1 MGESENKQ
9 YADHPQAPEFE
20 EEGKEN
26 LSSEGDETDVKER
39 TYLAKPPKIQ
49 QEKFNDLSRKFS
61 RNPGFSQV
69 GNFKTDVPTEDTTK
83 LHSAKFLSQ
92 KSVASKE
99 AEEGSSCGGHVIPTG
114 IISRAKRS
122 MQKTSKIPH
131 NLNRSRNAG
140 RNNHSRNTSNLE
152 RVTSSILTDK
162 LRDTL
167 ENSKKKG
174 SRYSMAPNHPKS
186 GEKSNILKE
195 DDQLKEPESGHTRL
209 KKVYQKAYYK
219 NKVNNQ
225 VLGDIIKNNNGQN
238 FGSKGNLQ
246 GEKPHSKD
254 KYKRI
259 HSKNTKNH
267 SLNNK
272 ENHAKNQLS
281 SFDEFR
287 DKNSSTEVYNL
298 NQYCSAA
305 NLNAFGSKNF
315 SLPKN
320 MILSKNRS
328 RDNTG
333 FGSPTMRRVEGEK
346 EENKGAFDSIMAKH
360 GLLKDLNNLN

>member
-1 MGESENKQ
+1 
-9 YADHPQAPEFE
+9 
-20 EEGKEN
+20 
-26 LSSEGDETDVKER
+26 
-39 TYLAKPPKIQ
+39 
-49 QEKFNDLSRKFS
+49 
-61 RNPGFSQV
+61 
-69 GNFKTDVPTEDTTK
+69 
-83 LHSAKFLSQ
+83 
-92 KSVASKE
+92 
-99 AEEGSSCGGHVIPTG
+99 
-114 IISRAKRS
+114 
-122 MQKTSKIPH
+122 
-131 NLNRSRNAG
+131 
-140 RNNHSRNTSNLE
+140 
-152 RVTSSILTDK
+152 
-162 LRDTL
+162 
-167 ENSKKKG
+167 
-174 SRYSMAPNHPKS
+174 MAPSGPKS

-195 DDQLKEPESGHTRL
+195 EAKMKESESGHTRL

-225 VLGDIIKNNNGQN
+225 VLGDIIKNNNGPN
-238 FGSKGNLQ
+238 FGSRNNLQ
-246 GEKPHSKD
+246 VEKPHSRD

-272 ENHAKNQLS
+272 ENQTKNQLD
-281 SFDEFR
+281 SFDDFGN
-287 DKNSSTEVYNL
+287 KNCSTEVYNL

-333 FGSPTMRRVEGEK
+333 FGSPTMRQVEGEK